1 MEESH
6 NQTFEFRVVPA
17 LECRFLKE
25 DATMSKIVNV
35 DITMYGIAE
44 VLHWCHDRNKGRV
57 GGVDTAGF
65 EKMKALLAEKPQSGD
80 YFTLDQFWKKK
91 VTLQLTEEEVETI
104 DRCLYDIPNFDNEP
118 LPQIRHKF
126 WPKEAAAH

>member
-1 MEESH
+1 
-6 NQTFEFRVVPA
+6 
-17 LECRFLKE
+17 
-25 DATMSKIVNV
+25 MSKIVNI

-44 VLHWCHDRNKGRV
+44 VLHWCHTRNKGRV

-65 EKMKALLAEKPQSGD
+65 EKMKAYLAEKPQSGD

-91 VTLQLTEEEVETI
+91 VTLPLTEEEVETI
-104 DRCLYDIPNFDNEP
+104 DRCLYDIPNFDNDP

-126 WPKEAAAH
+126 WPQQTASH